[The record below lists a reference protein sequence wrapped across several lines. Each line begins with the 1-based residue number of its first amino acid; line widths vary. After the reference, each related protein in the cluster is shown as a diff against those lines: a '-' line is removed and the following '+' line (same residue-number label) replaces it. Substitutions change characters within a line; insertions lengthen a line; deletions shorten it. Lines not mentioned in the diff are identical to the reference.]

1 MMGRLIQKTIVF
13 LVYVFLY
20 APILMLI
27 LMSFNTSRYSSFPA
41 PGWSLK
47 WYVEAL
53 NDEAI
58 IDATITSTIIA
69 VIVAVIATTLG
80 TLASIALV
88 RFRVRGKFAFQ
99 SLFMAP
105 LPIPEVVIAIALLV
119 FASKLNIGSGV
130 LPLIAGHVL
139 MGIPFVV
146 TIVSARLYGVDAS
159 LDEAA
164 MDLGANAKQV
174 MRLIIIPLAAP
185 GIIGGFILS
194 FTISFDNFLARQFE
208 TSANAD
214 IHEMTTA
221 REIIAD
227 FEGDRLDY
235 FVAGYGTGG
244 TITGVARVLRK
255 QRPDTKI
262 ILSYTAH
269 RYPAACRG

>member
-1 MMGRLIQKTIVF
+1 MGRLIQKTIVF

-41 PGWSLK
+41 PDWSLK

-194 FTISFDNFLARQFE
+194 FTISFDNFLVSHMVGGSSLVTIPTKIYSMLRFE
-208 TSANAD
+208 FSPE
-214 IHEMTTA
+214 IHAASTM
-221 REIIAD
+221 I
-227 FEGDRLDY
+227 
-235 FVAGYGTGG
+235 V
-244 TITGVARVLRK
+244 TITVSLLLIYSVVT
-255 QRPDTKI
+255 RPK
-262 ILSYTAH
+262 
-269 RYPAACRG
+269 

>member
-1 MMGRLIQKTIVF
+1 MGRLIQKTIVF

-194 FTISFDNFLARQFE
+194 FTISFDNFLVSHMVGGSGLVTIPTKIYSMLRFE
-208 TSANAD
+208 FSPE
-214 IHEMTTA
+214 IHAASTM
-221 REIIAD
+221 I
-227 FEGDRLDY
+227 
-235 FVAGYGTGG
+235 V
-244 TITGVARVLRK
+244 TITVSLLLIYSVVT
-255 QRPDTKI
+255 RPK
-262 ILSYTAH
+262 
-269 RYPAACRG
+269 